1 MTLQDCLEL
10 GKECGLSTLD
20 ECVRNVEIHS
30 SSLFKYDNHGTC
42 EHEDHIIDTPEDREI
57 CEDFV
62 DFEKWWNSLDD
73 IEREEYNRFMEEL

>member
-1 MTLQDCLEL
+1 MKRCE
-10 GKECGLSTLD
+10 ECD
-20 ECVRNVEIHS
+20 
-30 SSLFKYDNHGTC
+30 YYNHGTC